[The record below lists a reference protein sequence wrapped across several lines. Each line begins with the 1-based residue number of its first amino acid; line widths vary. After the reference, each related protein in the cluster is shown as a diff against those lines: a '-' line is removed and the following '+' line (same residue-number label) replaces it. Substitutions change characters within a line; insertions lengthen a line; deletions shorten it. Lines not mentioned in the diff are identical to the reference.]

1 MSERVLRGL
10 AASGGVAVAEAFV
23 LRDAEPGNG
32 SGPGGEDERER
43 ALAALAE
50 VAEELG
56 RAAERLREAGL
67 PDEAEIVEANRLMAE
82 DPSLESEIAEL
93 ALEVPAATAV
103 ARAAEHHAALLA
115 DLDDPLLS
123 ARAADVRELGRRAAR
138 LLAGSPPLLA
148 PARPAV
154 LLARDLGPA
163 EVSELQLSGGTVQ
176 GIALAEGSATSHA
189 AIMARALGLPLVVGL
204 GEAVLDAE
212 DGDTVVLDADQA
224 RLVLAAEE
232 ATLRAAQAAE
242 LRRLESRRQLAAR
255 RGHPPVTRDGH
266 RITLLCNASTAAE
279 VRAGLDAGAEG
290 VGLLRTELAF
300 LEADAWPVEREHAA
314 SLGPA
319 LGLLSA
325 RVATVRTLD
334 FGADKTPPF
343 LAGIEERGL
352 ELALAHPEALAAQLR
367 AILRAGAETR
377 LRLLFPLVRDAAQLR
392 AVRALLAHA
401 LEEVGWTAPRPRVG
415 AMIETPEAAARAE
428 EIAEAADFVSIGT
441 NDLVQYTL
449 ALDRELPLAS
459 TLAAATPEVL
469 RHIRDVVRAAHAIGR
484 AVEVCGEAAGEPPV
498 AALLVG
504 LGVDELSVS
513 PARLDTVRA
522 AVRSLDS
529 DEAAEAAARAVQA
542 ESLEESLRL
551 GSGVLSVELA
561 DEGGE
566 VLDGLGGALA

>member
-10 AASGGVAVAEAFV
+10 AAAGGVAVAAAFV
-23 LRDAEPGNG
+23 LRECDSHDP
-32 SGPGGEDERER
+32 GPGGAAERER
-43 ALAALAE
+43 ALRALAD

-56 RAAERLREAGL
+56 RAAERLREAGML
-67 PDEAEIVEANRLMAE
+67 DEAEIIEANRLMAG
-82 DPSLESEIAEL
+82 DPALEAEVAEL
-93 ALEVPAATAV
+93 ALEVSAPSAV
-103 ARAAEHHAALLA
+103 VRAAEHHAALLA

-148 PARPAV
+148 PALSAV
-154 LLARDLGPA
+154 LVARDLGPA
-163 EVSELQLSGGTVQ
+163 EVSELQLSGGTVH

-204 GEAVLDAE
+204 GDAVFDAE
-212 DGDTVVLDADQA
+212 DGDVVVLDADRA
-224 RLVLAAEE
+224 RLVLHASDATLDDAHAAE
-232 ATLRAAQAAE
+232 R
-242 LRRLESRRQLAAR
+242 RRLETRLQLAAR
-255 RGHPPVTRDGH
+255 RGRPAVTRDGR
-266 RITLLCNASTAAE
+266 RIALLCNASTAAE
-279 VRAGLDAGAEG
+279 VRAGLEAGAEG

-300 LEADAWPVEREHAA
+300 LTSAAWPDEREHAGA
-314 SLGPA
+314 LGPA
-319 LGLLSA
+319 LGQLAA

-343 LAGIEERGL
+343 LAGIDERGL

-367 AILRAGAETR
+367 AILRAGSETR

-401 LEEVGWTAPRPRVG
+401 LQEVGWTAPRPRVG

-428 EIAEAADFVSIGT
+428 EIAAAADFVSIGT

-449 ALDRELPLAS
+449 ELDRELPLAS
-459 TLAAATPEVL
+459 ALAAASPAVL
-469 RHIRDVVRAAHAIGR
+469 AHVRDVVLAAHAIGR

-513 PARLDTVRA
+513 PARLDAVRA
-522 AVRSLDS
+522 AVRSLDAG
-529 DEAAEAAARAVQA
+529 EAAEAAARAVQA
-542 ESLEESLRL
+542 ASLDEALAL
-551 GSGVLSVELA
+551 GSALLSVEAA

-566 VLDGLGGALA
+566 VLDGLGGVRA